1 MLIIFFLQGIIRRL
15 IKVAKDCKKA
25 HIGAVD
31 KPKESSPPPP
41 EPNHVLGKSFA
52 QAIRKDDESDL
63 DLDFLPDEATTE
75 EALSG
80 FQSDPANAHL
90 TVGHVA
96 GAAVLG
102 RARPTSLPLS
112 SLGIFQR
119 PDNAP
124 EPVLQNLQLPP
135 LRHSALSRAFVRT
148 IGRLGRWKRVFQ
160 PKSPT
165 LRSNTRVPAGG
176 NVSAFDL
183 ELNASVDSLPTER
196 GVDGYLKMVKSPTI
210 PAKPLGSVTSSLTVV
225 AGAPMQLPFSAVPI
239 TSEQIEKLPPTPE
252 SPLAM
257 PHGIINGATLIKD
270 TELTL
275 PSPPLSPIQISVPIS
290 DNSGAVQQHEIPDIF
305 SIVTPPDEGLFDRNN
320 VVHGTQRPESFRSS
334 STDSF
339 GVPLASDGPLSPT
352 FPGTHAQWQFDVVSI
367 DDLDFSDTSSLPS
380 IREPPCLRKLRKL
393 PMRRD
398 FEFLRRSEV
407 SSMGI
412 ISHQSLR
419 DSVNSSTPSETS
431 PTSSVGVGPHPIQRW
446 QMKSLQQTFEEMSN
460 DSDDKGGV
468 EAALRRLEGQINPKV
483 LQENSEKVDGWLHN
497 LRERMTNGDYAN
509 SVYSEDE
516 VEGFF
521 DELDVTS
528 PISPMTDVAENSSNP
543 DINPYTPLPTH
554 SKNQL
559 PTPPSVDMS
568 SKDTQSRLEA
578 VVPVEILQSRMSLV
592 PPLANPPNTPLAP
605 GKPAGGNRSS
615 HRSFILGCPSE
626 QLARHFSLIDQ
637 ELFTSVKFE
646 ELVTGEWLESEE
658 IDILDWTQYIK
669 DRTRWK
675 AESRYPNKTTA
686 LAAVRARFNLMVSF
700 VNAEVILTPPNKRPD
715 VVGKFIRIAWASF
728 FPQYKPVVSN
738 CNCSVAM
745 K

>member
-1 MLIIFFLQGIIRRL
+1 L

-25 HIGAVD
+25 HIKAVD
-31 KPKESSPPPP
+31 KPKETSPPP
-41 EPNHVLGKSFA
+41 EPNHLLGKSFA
-52 QAIRKDDESDL
+52 QATRKDDESDL

-75 EALSG
+75 ETLSG
-80 FQSDPANAHL
+80 FQSDPANSHL

-96 GAAVLG
+96 GAVVLG

-112 SLGIFQR
+112 SFGILQR
-119 PDNAP
+119 PDHAP
-124 EPVLQNLQLPP
+124 EPVPQNLQLPP
-135 LRHSALSRAFVRT
+135 VRHSTLSRAFVRT
-148 IGRLGRWKRVFQ
+148 IGRLGRWKRVFH

-165 LRSNTRVPAGG
+165 LNTGIPAGG

-183 ELNASVDSLPTER
+183 DLNASVDFLPTEK
-196 GVDGYLKMVKSPTI
+196 GVDDYSKMVESPTTS
-210 PAKPLGSVTSSLTVV
+210 AKQLGSVTSSLTVV
-225 AGAPMQLPFSAVPI
+225 GGAPMQLITTSSAVR
-239 TSEQIEKLPPTPE
+239 SNQIEKLPPTPE
-252 SPLAM
+252 SPLAV
-257 PHGIINGATLIKD
+257 PCGITNGATPDKY

-275 PSPPLSPIQISVPIS
+275 PSPPLSPTQISIPVS
-290 DNSGAVQQHEIPDIF
+290 DNSAVQQYEIPDIF
-305 SIVTPPDEGLFDRNN
+305 SIVTPPDEGLYDRNN
-320 VVHGTQRPESFRSS
+320 VVAHGTQRPESFRSS

-339 GVPLASDGPLSPT
+339 GAPLASDGPLSPA
-352 FPGTHAQWQFDVVSI
+352 FPGAHAQWQFDVVSI
-367 DDLDFSDTSSLPS
+367 DDLDFSDSSSLPS
-380 IREPPCLRKLRKL
+380 IREPPGLRKLRKL

-431 PTSSVGVGPHPIQRW
+431 PTSSIGVGPQPIQRW

-460 DSDDKGGV
+460 HSDDIGGV

-528 PISPMTDVAENSSNP
+528 PISPMTDEAENSSNP
-543 DINPYTPLPTH
+543 DINPLTPLSTH

-568 SKDTQSRLEA
+568 PKGTQSRIEA
-578 VVPVEILQSRMSLV
+578 VPLEILQSRTSFV
-592 PPLANPPNTPLAP
+592 PTLTNTPLAP

-637 ELFTSVKFE
+637 ELFTSIKVE
-646 ELVTGEWLESEE
+646 ELVTGEWLECEE
-658 IDILDWTQYIK
+658 VDILDWTQYLK
-669 DRTRWK
+669 DRTLWK

-700 VNAEVILTPPNKRPD
+700 VNAEVVLTPSNKRPD
-715 VVGKFIRIAWASF
+715 VVGKFIRIALVSS
-728 FPQYKPVVSN
+728 FPQYKPF
-738 CNCSVAM
+738 AF
-745 K
+745 